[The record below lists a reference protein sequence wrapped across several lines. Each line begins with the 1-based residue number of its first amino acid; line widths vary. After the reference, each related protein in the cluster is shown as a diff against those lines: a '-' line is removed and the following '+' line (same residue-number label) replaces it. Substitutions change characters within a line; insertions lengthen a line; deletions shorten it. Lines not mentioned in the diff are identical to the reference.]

1 MEDNLPKLDKN
12 ELEKIRQKLFIV
24 QREKAELLC
33 RSIKFSTKLMSKII
47 SSFEGKE
54 KLNLK
59 DNELLMKIKLFMK
72 ISRMVVDNSK
82 VALATVQSEQERKL
96 FSM

>member
-1 MEDNLPKLDKN
+1 MEDNLPKLEKN
-12 ELEKIRQKLFIV
+12 ELEKIREKLFIV

-33 RSIKFSTKLMSKII
+33 RSIKFSTKLMAKII
-47 SSFEGKE
+47 SSFEGLE

-59 DNELLMKIKLFMK
+59 DNDLLVKIKLFLK

-82 VALATVQSEQERKL
+82 VALAAVQTDQEKKL

>member
-1 MEDNLPKLDKN
+1 LEDNLPKLEKN
-12 ELEKIRQKLFIV
+12 ELETIREKLFLV

-33 RSIKFSTKLMSKII
+33 RSIKFSTKLMAKII
-47 SSFEGKE
+47 SSFEGHE

-59 DNELLMKIKLFMK
+59 DNDLLIKIKLFMK
-72 ISRMVVDNSK
+72 IIRMVVDNSR
-82 VALATVQSEQERKL
+82 AFLATVQSDQEKKL